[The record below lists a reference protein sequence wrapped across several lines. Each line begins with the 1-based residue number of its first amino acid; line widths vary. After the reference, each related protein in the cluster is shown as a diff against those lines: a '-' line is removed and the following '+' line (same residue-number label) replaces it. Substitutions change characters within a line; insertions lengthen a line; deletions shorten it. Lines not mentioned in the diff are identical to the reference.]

1 MMISMF
7 VTVIKVLAERK
18 KAHRHLN
25 AVVIVVYTRARG
37 LIAFA
42 VVLTISTPYSR
53 SSSYVILFVFHP
65 LI

>member
-1 MMISMF
+1 MF
-7 VTVIKVLAERK
+7 VTVIKVLAERKK